1 MNRAK
6 RQPIPD
12 RENDPRSLSATSD
25 DAQEACKSSRVLCES
40 ASGEPL
46 VFCSTNYGEN
56 LGHEYVFKHKAFNT
70 KRWMLLTTFFLSCF
84 LHYGLHRR
92 DVDFLGVFLVVLL
105 LLLVAKLHRRVKEES
120 LLVMQSL
127 GLQTTTTFVTG
138 RRVSRFINKEFIED
152 VVISEAITVQ
162 SVIFY
167 LVVLLHDK
175 VGTNSAP
182 SLVPLFHN
190 TLPRLSALQAVYR
203 GIQESGWT

>member
-1 MNRAK
+1 MKRAK
-6 RQPIPD
+6 QATIPCC
-12 RENDPRSLSATSD
+12 ENDNKSLSATSD
-25 DAQEACKSSRVLCES
+25 DAQKSWKSTRVHCES

-46 VFCSTNYGEN
+46 EFSSTDYGEN

-84 LHYGLHRR
+84 LHYGLHTR
-92 DVDFLGVFLVVLL
+92 DVDLLGVFLVILL
-105 LLLVAKLHRRVKEES
+105 ILLVVKLHRRVKQES

-127 GLQTTTTFVTG
+127 GLQTTTTFITG
-138 RRVSRFINKEFIED
+138 RQVSRFIDKEFIED
-152 VVISEAITVQ
+152 VIISEAITVQ

-167 LVVLLHDK
+167 LVVLLHDE
-175 VGTNSAP
+175 VDENAAP

-190 TLPRLSALQAVYR
+190 TLPRLNALQTVYR

>member
-12 RENDPRSLSATSD
+12 RENGSRLLSATSD

-105 LLLVAKLHRRVKEES
+105 LLLVAKLHRRVKE
-120 LLVMQSL
+120 
-127 GLQTTTTFVTG
+127 GKWDFVL
-138 RRVSRFINKEFIED
+138 RLFWRHNIIL
-152 VVISEAITVQ
+152 A
-162 SVIFY
+162 
-167 LVVLLHDK
+167 
-175 VGTNSAP
+175 NSK
-182 SLVPLFHN
+182 
-190 TLPRLSALQAVYR
+190 
-203 GIQESGWT
+203 